1 MIESLRDNL
10 FWQFGSTGNSTGP
23 HAHFEVMINGENVD
37 PMKYFERKWL
47 NLVLI
52 FTDNEQLNQD
62 INKKIK
68 DSRIVYYAD
77 YILEEKE
84 ADTLIIS
91 VQNNKYNFKD
101 FMFKVRDKNIR
112 VILLLENEEQKE
124 LEDALLL
131 GIYDII
137 FDPFSLEDLC
147 KKINTPSLFYNVSKY
162 IKNII
167 ELENI

>member
-1 MIESLRDNL
+1 LI
-10 FWQFGSTGNSTGP
+10 
-23 HAHFEVMINGENVD
+23 
-37 PMKYFERKWL
+37 
-47 NLVLI
+47 LI
-52 FTDNEQLNQD
+52 FTDNEQLNKD
-62 INKKIK
+62 ISRKIK

-84 ADTLIIS
+84 ADTLIVS

-112 VILLLENEEQKE
+112 VILLLENAEQKE
-124 LEDALLL
+124 LRDALLL

-137 FDPFSLEDLC
+137 FDPFTLEDIC
-147 KKINTPSLFYNVSKY
+147 KKIDTPSAFSDIAKY
-162 IKNII
+162 IKDIM